1 MWNDSKFGIR
11 NQEDRD
17 LAMEWRAHRQS
28 SPALEAKL
36 VAEFRVERQA
46 RKGNRYIWYALA
58 AAAAVAIIGL
68 SPALFHRQTPAT
80 PIAPILNTAESTP
93 LNTAESTPRIVEPKV
108 VVAEIPP
115 QPKPRLTR
123 KQPRP
128 TPQPVDATLA
138 SRRESYTEFFAIN
151 STFSRDQLDRG
162 QVIRVQLPRSALFT
176 IGMPVDVNRLDES
189 IKADLVMG
197 EDGIARAV
205 RFVQ

>member
-17 LAMEWRAHRQS
+17 LAMEWRSRRQS
-28 SPALEAKL
+28 SSALEAKL

-58 AAAAVAIIGL
+58 AAAAIAIIGL
-68 SPALFHRQTPAT
+68 SPALFHRQGAAT
-80 PIAPILNTAESTP
+80 PIAPVLIAAESTASG
-93 LNTAESTPRIVEPKV
+93 TAPEV
-108 VVAEIPP
+108 VTAAEEP
-115 QPKPRLTR
+115 QPKPRLNR

-128 TPQPVDATLA
+128 ATQPVEAKLA
-138 SRRESYTEFFAIN
+138 SQRESYTEFFPIN